1 MEKKPIFGRLIL
13 VVIIGLWAFF
23 QWYPPQG
30 KDLLDAFKVQASKK
44 ADTAEAAAK
53 VAEALSKKITDD
65 ANKEEFEKVK
75 AAEDAATK
83 RTAATMAKKELVA
96 LFDRLDRAKAD
107 LKPGT
112 ELTLDAWK
120 NAIG

>member
-1 MEKKPIFGRLIL
+1 M
-13 VVIIGLWAFF
+13 
-23 QWYPPQG
+23 
-30 KDLLDAFKVQASKK
+30 LDAFKVQASKK
-44 ADTAEAAAK
+44 ADTAESAAK